1 VDGGFGSAVLESLA
15 KQGLTKV
22 SVKLHGLPDEFVE
35 HGTPN
40 ELHQML
46 KLDAKGIA
54 EVAKQLLESRQD
66 TTATQL
72 VTG

>member
-1 VDGGFGSAVLESLA
+1 M
-15 KQGLTKV
+15 
-22 SVKLHGLPDEFVE
+22 KLHGLPDEVVE

-40 ELHQML
+40 ELYQML
-46 KLDAKGIA
+46 KLDARGIA

-66 TTATQL
+66 TRATQL